1 MRTAA
6 QDVKNVL
13 TFMAFLPVMTSGLSR
28 CNLKTLEERLIFAR
42 ESVLR
47 TFSSEAH
54 KNRRSCVHW
63 PKQKD
68 DAVLY
73 RVLSDRG

>member
-1 MRTAA
+1 M
-6 QDVKNVL
+6 
-13 TFMAFLPVMTSGLSR
+13 
-28 CNLKTLEERLIFAR
+28 ERLIFAR

-54 KNRRSCVHW
+54 KNRRACVHW

-73 RVLSDRG
+73 RVLSDRD